1 MNKNL
6 KHKKMTFIISV
17 SLSIVTVL
25 SVILMSMFV
34 PEFRTDGAEEYDEVS
49 EIVTTIES
57 VSTTVVSN
65 VTTVPRTTSVT
76 TTVFTTETQT
86 STSTT
91 TSEIVTS
98 ISTTIE
104 EDNYIEPVVQ
114 QEDNYIEPAVQ
125 QEDEQ
130 PIVNNDITYYF
141 YKESMRVHR
150 SDCIYAD
157 SNCME
162 IIDGDYIDE
171 ARPCL
176 VCNPDINIGTI
187 YEPPYEPVI
196 NEEDDIYEEPDN
208 GLERNWSVSEMTY
221 YSGSYGCYGA
231 SGRTLIN
238 NYSVACNS
246 IPLGTIVYIK
256 SSDGSVDG
264 YYRVDD
270 TGGMGDHV
278 IDIFYS
284 DYSNTPSSFRQL
296 GRVSCEVWIVG

>member
-6 KHKKMTFIISV
+6 KHKKTTFTISV
-17 SLSIVTVL
+17 ALSSNIIVLSI
-25 SVILMSMFV
+25 ILMSMLI
-34 PEFRTDGAEEYDEVS
+34 PKFRTDGTEEYGEVS
-49 EIVTTIES
+49 EIVTTTES
-57 VSTTVVSN
+57 ELTAT
-65 VTTVPRTTSVT
+65 TTSISSIIT
-76 TTVFTTETQT
+76 TTSTTETQI
-86 STSTT
+86 STT
-91 TSEIVTS
+91 TFTTIIPETTTIP
-98 ISTTIE
+98 ISTVIE
-104 EDNYIEPVVQ
+104 KRDSYIESEPVVQ
-114 QEDNYIEPAVQ
+114 QEYDDTI
-125 QEDEQ
+125 
-130 PIVNNDITYYF
+130 YYF

-187 YEPPYEPVI
+187 YEPVI
-196 NEEDDIYEEPDN
+196 NEEEIYEEPYN

-221 YSGSYGCYGA
+221 YSGPYGCYGA
-231 SGRTLIN
+231 SGRTLVN

-256 SSDGSVDG
+256 SSDSSVDG

-270 TGGMGDHV
+270 TGEMGYHV

-284 DYSNTPSSFRQL
+284 DYSNTPSSFRQS
-296 GRVSCEVWIVG
+296 GRISCEVWIVG

>member
-6 KHKKMTFIISV
+6 KHKKITFIISV
-17 SLSIVTVL
+17 TLSIIITL
-25 SVILMSMFV
+25 FVILMSMFV
-34 PEFRTDGAEEYDEVS
+34 PEFRTDGVEEYHEVS

-57 VSTTVVSN
+57 ELTTTTTTSVSN
-65 VTTVPRTTSVT
+65 VTTNTTAITS
-76 TTVFTTETQT
+76 TTEIQT
-86 STSTT
+86 LTTSTT
-91 TSEIVTS
+91 TIPETTTTS

-104 EDNYIEPVVQ
+104 KRDSYIESEPVVQ
-114 QEDNYIEPAVQ
+114 QEY
-125 QEDEQ
+125 DEQ
-130 PIVNNDITYYF
+130 PTTDNITYYF

-157 SNCME
+157 SNCMD

-196 NEEDDIYEEPDN
+196 NEEDDIYEGPDN

-246 IPLGTIVYIK
+246 IPLGTTVYIK

>member
-6 KHKKMTFIISV
+6 KHKKMTFTISV
-17 SLSIVTVL
+17 TLSIVTVL
-25 SVILMSMFV
+25 SVILMFMFV
-34 PEFRTDGAEEYDEVS
+34 PESHTDGAEEYNEVS
-49 EIVTTIES
+49 EIVTIIEP
-57 VSTTVVSN
+57 VSTTVISN
-65 VTTVPRTTSVT
+65 ITIVPNTTSIT
-76 TTVFTTETQT
+76 TTTISTTETQT
-86 STSTT
+86 STFTT
-91 TSEIVTS
+91 TPEIITS
-98 ISTTIE
+98 VSTTI
-104 EDNYIEPVVQ
+104 EDNYIELV
-114 QEDNYIEPAVQ
+114 VQ

-130 PIVNNDITYYF
+130 PIVDDITYYF
-141 YKESMRVHR
+141 YKESMRVHT

-157 SNCME
+157 SSCMD
-162 IIDGDYIDE
+162 IIDGDYIEE

-196 NEEDDIYEEPDN
+196 NEEDDIYEGPDN

-246 IPLGTIVYIK
+246 IPLGTTVYIK

-284 DYSNTPSSFRQL
+284 DYSNTPSSFRQS

>member
-6 KHKKMTFIISV
+6 NHKKMTFTISV
-17 SLSIVTVL
+17 SLSIITVL
-25 SVILMSMFV
+25 SVILMFMFV
-34 PEFRTDGAEEYDEVS
+34 PESHTDGVEEYDEVS
-49 EIVTTIES
+49 EIVTTIEP

-65 VTTVPRTTSVT
+65 VTIVPNTTSIT
-76 TTVFTTETQT
+76 TTTISTTETQT
-86 STSTT
+86 STFTT
-91 TSEIVTS
+91 TPEIITS
-98 ISTTIE
+98 VSTTIE
-104 EDNYIEPVVQ
+104 DDYIELV
-114 QEDNYIEPAVQ
+114 VQ

-130 PIVNNDITYYF
+130 PIVNDITYYF
-141 YKESMRVHR
+141 YKESMRVHM

-157 SNCME
+157 SSCMD
-162 IIDGDYIDE
+162 IIDGDYIEE

-187 YEPPYEPVI
+187 YEPPYESVI
-196 NEEDDIYEEPDN
+196 NEEDNIYEGPDN
-208 GLERNWSVSEMTY
+208 GLERNWSISEMTY

-246 IPLGTIVYIK
+246 IPLGTTVYIK

-270 TGGMGDHV
+270 TGGMEDYV

-296 GRVSCEVWIVG
+296 GRVSCEVWIIG

>member
-6 KHKKMTFIISV
+6 KHKKITFIISV
-17 SLSIVTVL
+17 TLSIIITL
-25 SVILMSMFV
+25 FVILMSMFV
-34 PEFRTDGAEEYDEVS
+34 PEFRTDGVEEYHEVS

-57 VSTTVVSN
+57 ELTTTTTTTTSVSN
-65 VTTVPRTTSVT
+65 VTTNTTATTS
-76 TTVFTTETQT
+76 TTEIQT
-86 STSTT
+86 LTTSTT
-91 TSEIVTS
+91 TIPETTTTS

-104 EDNYIEPVVQ
+104 KRDSYIESEPVVQ
-114 QEDNYIEPAVQ
+114 QEY
-125 QEDEQ
+125 DEQ
-130 PIVNNDITYYF
+130 PTDNITYYF

-157 SNCME
+157 SNCMD

-196 NEEDDIYEEPDN
+196 NEEDDIYEGPDN

-246 IPLGTIVYIK
+246 IPLGTTVYIK

>member
-6 KHKKMTFIISV
+6 KHKKMTFTISV
-17 SLSIVTVL
+17 TLSIIAVL
-25 SVILMSMFV
+25 SVILMFMFV
-34 PEFRTDGAEEYDEVS
+34 PESHTDGAEEYDEVS
-49 EIVTTIES
+49 EIVTTI
-57 VSTTVVSN
+57 TTVVSN
-65 VTTVPRTTSVT
+65 VTIVPNTTSVT
-76 TTVFTTETQT
+76 TTTVSTTETQV

-91 TSEIVTS
+91 TPEIITS
-98 ISTTIE
+98 VSTTIE
-104 EDNYIEPVVQ
+104 EDNYIELV
-114 QEDNYIEPAVQ
+114 VQ

-130 PIVNNDITYYF
+130 FIVNDNTYYF
-141 YKESMRVHR
+141 YKESMRVHT

-157 SNCME
+157 SSCMD
-162 IIDGDYIDE
+162 IIDGDYIEE

-187 YEPPYEPVI
+187 YEPSYESVI
-196 NEEDDIYEEPDN
+196 NEANNIYEGPDN
-208 GLERNWSVSEMTY
+208 GLERNWSISEMTY

-246 IPLGTIVYIK
+246 IPLGTTVYIK

-284 DYSNTPSSFRQL
+284 DYSNTPSSFRQS